1 MTQPGQPGASTV
13 ARGPTT
19 PAAQPGGFFN
29 RPGLL
34 GGLAAGFLGA
44 GLFGMLSGNGFM
56 GGLGGIA
63 SFFGLLLQVGIV
75 ALVGMLL
82 WRWWQRR
89 NGAAGACRRPVA
101 A

>member
-1 MTQPGQPGASTV
+1 M
-13 ARGPTT
+13 
-19 PAAQPGGFFN
+19 FN

-44 GLFGMLSGNGFM
+44 GLFGMLAGHGFM

-75 ALVGMLL
+75 ALVAMLI
-82 WRWWQRR
+82 WRWWQRSNGR
-89 NGAAGACRRPVA
+89 ARDRRRPGAASGN
-101 A
+101 